1 MSELNAATTSAA
13 VLGAVLAKLRTLKGM
28 KQADLAEAVKVG
40 ASTWSRVE
48 KGESGLSIDQLRL
61 VAKALGQTPGR
72 ILEIAEAAEQ
82 EAIKKGI
89 NLEPLGT
96 STKVFTAASLTS
108 LIPVFGNVLGG
119 LIGGVIASYVKEKK
133 EEK

>member
-1 MSELNAATTSAA
+1 
-13 VLGAVLAKLRTLKGM
+13 
-28 KQADLAEAVKVG
+28 
-40 ASTWSRVE
+40 
-48 KGESGLSIDQLRL
+48 

-82 EAIKKGI
+82 DAIKKGI